1 MGIRPAFPLKALE
14 GLHPASRAGDAS
26 PSSKNRAMVEEVEF
40 LVVGCGPA
48 GGTAAREAA
57 RAGVETMVL
66 DKDAVVGAKRVCAAG
81 LRPGFCETF
90 DLPRSLVHCDTP
102 RLALFD
108 VQGREYEVFF
118 GPGHTTTRE
127 ELDGTIA
134 SLAAKEGAEIR
145 TASLFRDL
153 RRDGDRVVVEYAD
166 LHAGVRKTIAA
177 RNVFLAQGSTAKLE
191 DGDFAFEEWPD
202 GLITTLQYRVYLD
215 KPAASIAYQTLE
227 MHYFPTRDGRMTVAW
242 MFPKR
247 DHLAIGLG
255 VMGKIPGARLREEL
269 DAFTERVR
277 ARLYPGI
284 AFTTKTEGHLLYGSL
299 PRPRIATPGAMVG
312 GTAAGLVDATNGEGI
327 YEAAM
332 SGRFAAEAVTQSP
345 RSAYARFEQAL
356 KRRFYRRLRHRSHL
370 MRYLERR
377 PARFALLFEQLA
389 EAPRFADILQREDH
403 ERSMTDR
410 LYLYGQA
417 LRFAARAGRM

>member
-1 MGIRPAFPLKALE
+1 M
-14 GLHPASRAGDAS
+14 
-26 PSSKNRAMVEEVEF
+26 MEEVEF

-57 RAGVETMVL
+57 RAGVETVVL
-66 DKDAVVGAKRVCAAG
+66 DKDSVVGAKRVCAAG

-90 DLPRSLVHCDTP
+90 DLPRAIVHCDTP

-108 VQGREYEVFF
+108 VELREYEVFF

-134 SLAAKEGAEIR
+134 QLAAKEGARIR
-145 TASLFRDL
+145 TSSLFRSL
-153 RRDGDRVVVEYAD
+153 RREGDRTIVEYAD
-166 LHAGVRKTIAA
+166 LISGERKEIAA
-177 RNVFLAQGSTAKLE
+177 RHVFLAQGSTAKLE
-191 DGDFAFEEWPD
+191 QSRFAYDEWQN

-215 KPAASIAYQTLE
+215 RPAAAIAYQTLE
-227 MHYFPTRDGRMTVAW
+227 MHYFPTQDGRMTVAW

-255 VMGKIPGARLREEL
+255 VMGKMPGAMLREEL
-269 DAFTERVR
+269 DRFTARVQ

-284 AFTTKTEGHLLYGSL
+284 DHTIKTEGHLLYGSE
-299 PRPRIATPGAMVG
+299 PRPAIAAPEAMVG

-332 SGRFAAEAVTQSP
+332 TGRFAAQAVSEARG
-345 RSAYARFEQAL
+345 RSQNAYVQYERAV
-356 KRRFYRRLRHRSHL
+356 KRRFYRRLRHRAHL

-377 PARFALLFEQLA
+377 PARYGVLFEQLA
-389 EAPRFADILQREDH
+389 KAPRFADTLQREDH
-403 ERSMTDR
+403 ERTMLDR

-417 LRFAARAGRM
+417 LRFAARAGRL